1 MFFILSKIV
10 WFLLAPSN
18 LLALLIALGLALAAL
33 TRLRRTGFVLAGAAC
48 AGLFLFGMTPLA
60 SLAMRTLEA
69 RFPVPEPITGA
80 VHGIVILGGSQD
92 ADASIALGQPVL
104 NEAAERLVVGL
115 ELARRFPDARVLI
128 SGGSGALTGGRVSEA
143 RAGAIML
150 ESLGLDPAR
159 ILIEERSR
167 NTHENAVY
175 SLALAEPS
183 EGEPSEGETLEGE
196 TLKGETWLLVT
207 SAFHMPRSV
216 GVFRQA
222 GFDVVPYPVDFRTMG
237 GDGNLRGFATISD
250 GLRRFDVAT
259 REFVGL
265 AAYRLTGRTDALFP
279 APDEGLNGR

>member
-69 RFPVPEPITGA
+69 RFPVPEPLTGA

-92 ADASIALGQPVL
+92 ADASVSLGQPVL

-128 SGGSGALTGGRVSEA
+128 SGGSGALTGAQTSEA

-175 SLALAEPS
+175 SLAVAEPS
-183 EGEPSEGETLEGE
+183 EGETSEGETLE
-196 TLKGETWLLVT
+196 GETWLLVT

-279 APDEGLNGR
+279 APGEGLNGR

>member
-18 LLALLIALGLALAAL
+18 LLALLVALGLLLASLTRARRSGLALA
-33 TRLRRTGFVLAGAAC
+33 GIAC

-60 SLAMRTLEA
+60 SLALRTLEA
-69 RFPVPEPITGA
+69 RFPVAEPLTGT

-92 ADASIALGQPVL
+92 PDASIALGQPVL

-128 SGGSGALTGGRVSEA
+128 SGGSGALAGNDTSEA
-143 RAGAIML
+143 RAGALML

-167 NTHENAVY
+167 NTHENAVF
-175 SLALAEPS
+175 SRDVAQPQED
-183 EGEPSEGETLEGE
+183 
-196 TLKGETWLLVT
+196 ETWLLVT

-216 GVFRQA
+216 GVFREA
-222 GFDVVPYPVDFRTMG
+222 GFEVVPYPVDFRTMG
-237 GDGNLRGFATISD
+237 RDGSLQGFATISD
-250 GLRRFDVAT
+250 GLRRFDVAM
-259 REFVGL
+259 REYVGL
-265 AAYRLTGRTDALFP
+265 VAYRLTGRTDALFP
-279 APDEGLNGR
+279 AP

>member
-18 LLALLIALGLALAAL
+18 LLALLVALGLLLASLTRARRSGLALA
-33 TRLRRTGFVLAGAAC
+33 GIAC

-69 RFPVPEPITGA
+69 RFPVAEPLTGT

-92 ADASIALGQPVL
+92 PDASIALGQPVL

-115 ELARRFPDARVLI
+115 ALARRFPDARVLI
-128 SGGSGALTGGRVSEA
+128 SGGSGALAGNDTSEA
-143 RAGAIML
+143 RAGALML

-167 NTHENAVY
+167 NTHENAVF
-175 SLALAEPS
+175 SRDLAQPQDGEK
-183 EGEPSEGETLEGE
+183 EGEKE
-196 TLKGETWLLVT
+196 GETWLLVT

-216 GVFRQA
+216 GVFREA
-222 GFDVVPYPVDFRTMG
+222 GFEVVPYPVDFRTTG
-237 GDGNLRGFATISD
+237 RDGSLQGFATISD
-250 GLRRFDVAT
+250 GLRRFDVAM
-259 REFVGL
+259 REYVGL
-265 AAYRLTGRTDALFP
+265 VAYRLTGRTDALFP
-279 APDEGLNGR
+279 AP

>member
-18 LLALLIALGLALAAL
+18 LLALLIAIGLVLAGL
-33 TRLRRTGFVLAGAAC
+33 TRLRRTGFALAGAAC

-60 SLAMRTLEA
+60 SLALRTLEA
-69 RFPVPEPITGA
+69 RFTIPEPISGE
-80 VHGIVILGGSQD
+80 VHGIVILGGAQD
-92 ADASIALGQPVL
+92 PDASVSLGQPVL

-128 SGGSGALTGGRVSEA
+128 SGGSGELAGTRTSEA

-150 ESLGLDPAR
+150 ADLGLDPTR

-183 EGEPSEGETLEGE
+183 EGETLE
-196 TLKGETWLLVT
+196 GETWLLVT

-216 GVFRQA
+216 GVFRRA
-222 GFDVVPYPVDFRTMG
+222 GFAVVPYPVDFRTMG
-237 GDGNLRGFATISD
+237 RDASMPGFATISD
-250 GLRRFDVAT
+250 GLRRFDVAV
-259 REFVGL
+259 REYVGL
-265 AAYRLTGRTDALFP
+265 VAYRLTGRTDVLFP
-279 APDEGLNGR
+279 AP